1 MEQINQPQLLSTIM
15 QFAARTGIS
24 RSGVYREIE
33 SGKLKVVRVG
43 RSVRIREQDIQA
55 WCDALTD

>member
-1 MEQINQPQLLSTIM
+1 MEQVNQPQLLSTIM
-15 QFAARTGIS
+15 QFSARTGIS
-24 RSGVYREIE
+24 RSGIYREIE
-33 SGKLKVVRVG
+33 AGKLKVVRLG